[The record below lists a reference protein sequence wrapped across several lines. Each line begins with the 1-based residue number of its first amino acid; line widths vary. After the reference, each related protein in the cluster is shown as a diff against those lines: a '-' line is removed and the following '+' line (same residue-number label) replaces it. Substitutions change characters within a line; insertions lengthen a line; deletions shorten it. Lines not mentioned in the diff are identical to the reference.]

1 MNSDIAPLFFKY
13 VPEDKLD
20 EEETNRNRQEQEQFL
35 KIVINTIFNNTLKG
49 KNNGNDAKRKH

>member
-20 EEETNRNRQEQEQFL
+20 EEETNRKRQEQEQFL

-49 KNNGNDAKRKH
+49 KK

>member
-1 MNSDIAPLFFKY
+1 MNNDIAPLFFKY
-13 VPEDKLD
+13 VPGDKLD
-20 EEETNRNRQEQEQFL
+20 KEETNRKRQEQFL